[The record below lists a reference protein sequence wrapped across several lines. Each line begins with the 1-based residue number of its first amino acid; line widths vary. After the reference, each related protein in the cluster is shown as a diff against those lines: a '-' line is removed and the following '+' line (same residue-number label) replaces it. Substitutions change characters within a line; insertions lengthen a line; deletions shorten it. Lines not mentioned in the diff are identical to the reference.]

1 MIKQYMKWIML
12 VAGLITFS
20 MIFALF
26 TPNQLLSSMFG
37 AELEGDLALLIVRN
51 WGVLIALTG
60 GMLIYGAFKPQQ
72 RPMALVVSGLSKVTF
87 IGLLISHGFAQA
99 LLPTLIMDCIFVV
112 IFAIYLFSPQAS
124 LATELNVKGKN
135 L

>member
-20 MIFALF
+20 MVFALF
-26 TPNQLLSSMFG
+26 SPNQLLSSMFG
-37 AELEGDLALLIVRN
+37 SELEGAMAMLIVRN

-60 GMLIYGAFKPQQ
+60 GMLIYGAFKPEQ

-87 IGLLISHGFAQA
+87 IGLLITHGFAQQ
-99 LLPTLIMDCIFVV
+99 LLPTLIMDCLFVI
-112 IFAIYLFSPQAS
+112 IFAIYLLSPQPQEK
-124 LATELNVKGKN
+124 LA
-135 L
+135 

>member
-20 MIFALF
+20 MVFALF
-26 TPNQLLSSMFG
+26 SPNQLLSSMFG
-37 AELEGDLALLIVRN
+37 SELEGAMAMLIVRN

-60 GMLIYGAFKPQQ
+60 GMLIYGAFKPEQ

-87 IGLLISHGFAQA
+87 IGLLITHGFAQQ
-99 LLPTLIMDCIFVV
+99 LLPTLIMDCLFVI
-112 IFAIYLFSPQAS
+112 IFAIYLLSPQPQQK
-124 LATELNVKGKN
+124 LA
-135 L
+135 